1 MKIDRIKS
9 RAKEQGI
16 SLSYIC
22 TKLGLARVY
31 FNDIEKNKKDIPA
44 ERLVLIANIL
54 QTTPDYLLGKTD
66 IKEKVPS
73 KTEKVDNQDIRV
85 ALFGGDQEVTDDEW
99 EEVQRFVDF
108 VKSKRKNKW
117 LQMLYIH
124 LLSAMA

>member
-108 VKSKRKNKW
+108 VKSKRKNK
-117 LQMLYIH
+117 
-124 LLSAMA
+124 